1 MTEDSSGPMAGT
13 AILVTGGTGGI
24 GRATA
29 VGLAALGARVGITG
43 RDTARTQAAAA
54 AIARESGNPCVD
66 AFAADMSCQAEV
78 RRLAAA
84 VLDAYPRLDVLVNN
98 VGGFWATRH
107 VTADGLE
114 RTLAVNHLA
123 GFLLT
128 SLLLDLLKASAP
140 ARIVTVSSNSQAT
153 GKLDFT
159 DLQGERHYSG
169 QQAYSQSKLANVMF
183 TYELARR
190 LGGTGVTATVLH
202 PGVVRTA
209 FAAEDPSPLAK
220 VMITVSRPFLKTPA
234 QGAATSIYLA
244 TASEVEGVTGQ
255 YFAHRR
261 PTTSSKVSYDT
272 TAAARLWDTSARLVC
287 ADEQTRAVDSAAGRL
302 GDARRGVRDW
312 NAAGP
317 ALEQVPSG
325 AARRVG
331 WGFISLYTL
340 AFMSTSLLFLAP
352 LLVTLALKVDSLVGI
367 GRAPGS
373 LALVAGTG
381 ALLAMVANPFFGKLS
396 DRTASPLGMRRPWM
410 IIGLAGG
417 SLGILI
423 VALAP
428 SISVVLAGWCV
439 AQLFFNALLAAMVA
453 VMPDQVPSVQ
463 RGLVSGVLGVCMP
476 VGAVCGTF
484 VVKLFTG
491 HLLAM
496 FLGPCAI
503 GGFFILLFAVSLKDR
518 RLAKADKPAW
528 SLREFASTFYVNPRK
543 NPDFAWAFA
552 SRFMFVLAYA
562 FLVTYQAYYLLD
574 KIGSARAEVPQQI
587 FLGTLVQSAVIVAA
601 SLIGGRLSDWTGRRK
616 IFVFTASIVYG
627 LALFLI
633 AVASDFN
640 GFLVG
645 MAVSG
650 LGFGVYLAVD
660 LALVVDVLPG
670 RRSAAKDLGVFNIA
684 GALPFSI
691 APAIA
696 PAILAAGG
704 GSYGV
709 LYTVAGLCAI
719 TGAAAIL
726 PVRRVR

>member
-1 MTEDSSGPMAGT
+1 MKDRNAAE
-13 AILVTGGTGGI
+13 
-24 GRATA
+24 
-29 VGLAALGARVGITG
+29 AALEPEPPK
-43 RDTARTQAAAA
+43 AA
-54 AIARESGNPCVD
+54 
-66 AFAADMSCQAEV
+66 
-78 RRLAAA
+78 
-84 VLDAYPRLDVLVNN
+84 
-98 VGGFWATRH
+98 H
-107 VTADGLE
+107 
-114 RTLAVNHLA
+114 
-123 GFLLT
+123 
-128 SLLLDLLKASAP
+128 
-140 ARIVTVSSNSQAT
+140 
-153 GKLDFT
+153 
-159 DLQGERHYSG
+159 
-169 QQAYSQSKLANVMF
+169 
-183 TYELARR
+183 
-190 LGGTGVTATVLH
+190 
-202 PGVVRTA
+202 
-209 FAAEDPSPLAK
+209 
-220 VMITVSRPFLKTPA
+220 
-234 QGAATSIYLA
+234 
-244 TASEVEGVTGQ
+244 
-255 YFAHRR
+255 
-261 PTTSSKVSYDT
+261 
-272 TAAARLWDTSARLVC
+272 
-287 ADEQTRAVDSAAGRL
+287 
-302 GDARRGVRDW
+302 
-312 NAAGP
+312 
-317 ALEQVPSG
+317 
-325 AARRVG
+325 RVG

-340 AFMSTSLLFLAP
+340 AYMSTSLLFLAP

-410 IIGLAGG
+410 ITGLVGG

-428 SISVVLAGWCV
+428 SIPVVLAGWCV
-439 AQLFFNALLAAMVA
+439 AQVFFNALLAAMVA

-476 VGAVCGTF
+476 VGSVCGTF

-496 FLGPCAI
+496 FLGPCAV
-503 GGFFILLFAVSLKDR
+503 GGFFILLFAVSLNDR
-518 RLAKADKPAW
+518 RLAKAEKPAW

-587 FLGTLVQSAVIVAA
+587 FLGTLAQSAVIVAA
-601 SLIGGRLSDWTGRRK
+601 SLIGGKVSDRTGRRK

-627 LALFLI
+627 LALFVI

-645 MAVSG
+645 MAISG

-670 RRSAAKDLGVFNIA
+670 KRSAAKDLGVFNIA

-696 PAILAAGG
+696 PAILAVGG

-719 TGAAAIL
+719 IGAVAIL